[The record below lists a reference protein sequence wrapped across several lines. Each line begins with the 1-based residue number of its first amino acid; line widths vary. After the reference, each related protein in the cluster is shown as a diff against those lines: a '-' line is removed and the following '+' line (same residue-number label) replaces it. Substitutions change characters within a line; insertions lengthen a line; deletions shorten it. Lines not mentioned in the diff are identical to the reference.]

1 MGLHTHTHPHT
12 HTPFYQCNMSEYF
25 TAEWRN
31 VLIGGANGGIKEEA
45 L

>member
-1 MGLHTHTHPHT
+1 
-12 HTPFYQCNMSEYF
+12 MSEYF